1 MRAVPLLDHYLGWP
15 PLPSISSYPALNN
28 LPSPLFF
35 NSFLL
40 TTSIPSLP
48 SPLPPAWPQFA
59 TRTLEVEGKRVKAQI
74 WDTAGQE
81 RYRAISSAYYRG
93 ALGALLVYD
102 ITKRETFEAALRWL
116 KELREQ
122 ADAKIMV
129 MLVGNKSDLKHLRQV
144 DKEDAV
150 AFAHTHGLG
159 FIETSAKD
167 DTGVEVAF
175 HKIATE
181 VYHTVSKR
189 TARGG
194 GGGAGGVAAVQQ
206 GDAIVI
212 LSANGKEKEGGK
224 GKGKCPCS

>member
-1 MRAVPLLDHYLGWP
+1 MQLAQQ
-15 PLPSISSYPALNN
+15 
-28 LPSPLFF
+28 LFSTPHHNF
-35 NSFLL
+35 FFFL
-40 TTSIPSLP
+40 
-48 SPLPPAWPQFA
+48 AQFA

-189 TARGG
+189 TARAG
-194 GGGAGGVAAVQQ
+194 GGGAGGMSAVQQ

-212 LSANGKEKEGGK
+212 LSAGGKEKEGGK